1 MGSHWQALDPL
12 LAMMMH
18 YDDDHDLSRKID
30 SLYQVLDSD
39 QNGSL
44 GYEEL
49 VESFKKI
56 PVGARARARFSSSK
70 AFCLRLFRTHADAR
84 LVSFRFTLGM
94 WSCSAI
100 NTMITITI
108 AMSMMLITTLFL
120 FPIPSLPTKPPEEE
134 AACPGWENAELKRGG
149 AGVRA
154 DASVARRLCVD
165 HSQLRAVR

>member
-1 MGSHWQALDPL
+1 MMGSHWQALDPL

-84 LVSFRFTLGM
+84 LGVSPVLLVHFVWVALDT
-94 WSCSAI
+94 WCSFIQIHAWHVELQRHQHHDHHHHRDEHDAHHH
-100 NTMITITI
+100 TIPISNTI
-108 AMSMMLITTLFL
+108 AANQTTRRR
-120 FPIPSLPTKPPEEE
+120 SRLPRMGK
-134 AACPGWENAELKRGG
+134 C
-149 AGVRA
+149 
-154 DASVARRLCVD
+154 
-165 HSQLRAVR
+165 